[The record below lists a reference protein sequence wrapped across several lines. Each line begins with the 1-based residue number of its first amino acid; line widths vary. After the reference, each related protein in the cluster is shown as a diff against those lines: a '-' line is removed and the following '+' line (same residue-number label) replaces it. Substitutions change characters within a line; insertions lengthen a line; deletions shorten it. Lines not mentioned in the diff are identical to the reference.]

1 MVRQTNSRAR
11 PAARSKTEDDR
22 VSTREHLLEAAGHV
36 FAKKG
41 FERSTAK
48 EICERAGT
56 NAAAVNY
63 HFGGIEALYAAVL
76 DEARSRILSVR
87 AIELAVEGKIDPRKK
102 LEAAL
107 EVIVQTLLGPVS
119 SSWVLQVFGRDMV
132 TPSPTTYAAKE
143 KLIQPLAR
151 ILRGFVGELMGLPED
166 APAVARAC
174 LSLMAPICILI
185 VGDRR
190 MIKCALPNFGL
201 GSEDAPALAQHLV
214 DYALAGLDAIA
225 GSVRRRGSKA

>member
-1 MVRQTNSRAR
+1 MAANAVRRAGFIRR
-11 PAARSKTEDDR
+11 PKGDEDR
-22 VSTREHLLEAAGHV
+22 HGTREHLLGAAGHV
-36 FAKKG
+36 FADKG

-48 EICERAGT
+48 EICERAST
-56 NAAAVNY
+56 NTAAVNY
-63 HFGGIEALYAAVL
+63 YFGGIEALYAAVL

-143 KLIQPLAR
+143 KLIQPLA
-151 ILRGFVGELMGLPED
+151 
-166 APAVARAC
+166 
-174 LSLMAPICILI
+174 
-185 VGDRR
+185 
-190 MIKCALPNFGL
+190 
-201 GSEDAPALAQHLV
+201 
-214 DYALAGLDAIA
+214 
-225 GSVRRRGSKA
+225 